1 MSLCALSL
9 TEAAADI
16 REGRITSAE
25 LVRDC
30 LERIAQ
36 VDPGIQAW
44 AYLDPE
50 HARRQAEAADDL
62 RRHGKTTGPLHGV
75 PIGIKDI
82 FDTGDMPTELG
93 SALWAGRTPRRDAAV
108 VARLRAA
115 GAVIM
120 GKTVTTEYAYYQP
133 GKTRNPHDP
142 ERTPGGSSSG
152 SAAVVAAQM
161 IPGAIGSQTN
171 GSVIRPAAFCGV
183 VGFKPSHGL
192 VPRSGALLLSRT
204 LDQVGVF
211 ARTVADAALLAETIV
226 GFDEEDPD
234 TRPIA
239 HQPFASIA
247 ANDPPLPPR
256 LAFVRSPAWQH
267 AEPVTVAAFENL
279 VAALGEVVGEVDLG
293 QSFERAIDMHR
304 TVMEV
309 EMAHNFHRDYEQGRD
324 KLSAVLRGLIERGRK
339 YAALDY
345 MRSVAGIAPLN
356 AALDFGLRRIRRAA
370 DTRCARRS
378 TARIGQH
385 REPGILQHLD
395 ISGCSGRDAA
405 AVAGREW
412 HAARRAA
419 CGPPRQRRP
428 IVAHVELA
436 HQSPAAWGSP
446 APTQRHSSVGR
457 TGAQPKEERIMT
469 NFITGIIG
477 IAGVMTFLGIMLWW
491 VTAPPLIVIV
501 VFVMLLLVYD
511 FITTLRSGNGNGAK

>member
-152 SAAVVAAQM
+152 SAAAVAAQM

-356 AALDFGLRRIRRAA
+356 AALDSVFDEYDALLTPAAPGEAPRGLDSTGNPVFCSIWTYLGAPAVTLPLLQAENGMPLGVQLVGRRGNDARLLRTSNWLTKALQRGGRRRPRSGTAA
-370 DTRCARRS
+370 SAGQGRSRRRS
-378 TARIGQH
+378 A
-385 REPGILQHLD
+385 
-395 ISGCSGRDAA
+395 S
-405 AVAGREW
+405 
-412 HAARRAA
+412 
-419 CGPPRQRRP
+419 
-428 IVAHVELA
+428 
-436 HQSPAAWGSP
+436 
-446 APTQRHSSVGR
+446 
-457 TGAQPKEERIMT
+457 
-469 NFITGIIG
+469 
-477 IAGVMTFLGIMLWW
+477 
-491 VTAPPLIVIV
+491 
-501 VFVMLLLVYD
+501 
-511 FITTLRSGNGNGAK
+511 